1 LILPPSGAPTVV
13 RLTAAFV
20 TLVTTAHAALAA
32 PPGACLASISRIE
45 ARSALP
51 EGLLGAVALTE
62 SARRVPN
69 EKRTVPWP
77 WTVNSPAGPFYLE
90 SREAAVAKVEALRR
104 AGHRNIDVGCMQI
117 NLMHHPDAFASLDE
131 AFDPDANVA
140 YAARFLAALEGET
153 EALVDAVGYYHSR
166 TPKRSRAYARKV
178 YTRWGRPL
186 PAEADP
192 PVSRGKAVIYRADAD
207 APGGWRRESAGAGE
221 DTTRTSARR
230 PKTRRSG
237 FDDWRAG
244 RPPRR

>member
-1 LILPPSGAPTVV
+1 LSSRPSGPLIAV
-13 RLTAAFV
+13 RLIAVCV
-20 TLVTTAHAALAA
+20 TLANTATATPAA
-32 PPGACLASISRIE
+32 PPGGCLAAISRVE

-51 EGLLGAVALTE
+51 QGLLGAVALTE
-62 SARRVPN
+62 SARRVAN
-69 EKRTVPWP
+69 GKRTVPWP

-140 YAARFLAALEGET
+140 YAAHFLAALAGEA
-153 EALVDAVGYYHSR
+153 EALVDAVGHYHSR

-178 YTRWGRPL
+178 YTHWGRPL
-186 PAEADP
+186 PAQAGP
-192 PVSRGKAVIYRADAD
+192 AVSQGTAVIYRADAD
-207 APGGWRRESAGAGE
+207 APGGWRRETAGAGE
-221 DTTRTSARR
+221 ATTRTSAR
-230 PKTRRSG
+230 PPTTRRSG